1 MVKLERCKFA
11 SKRLSFYLDGQLS
24 DKGKMIVEKHLL
36 KCKYCQKEIILLRNA
51 RLIVRSFSA
60 VKLPSTLDRR
70 FSNIL
75 HQRAIIR

>member
-24 DKGKMIVEKHLL
+24 DKGRIIVEKHLL

-51 RLIVRSFSA
+51 RLIVRSFST
-60 VKLPSTLDRR
+60 VKFPPRLDKH
-70 FSNIL
+70 FSSIL
-75 HQRAIIR
+75 HKKTN